1 MENVVQRHVRE
12 IGQPKVGL
20 ADTRYGAE
28 AHGVHPSDLG
38 GFHARRDVL
47 EDDACVHAHTP
58 STSSR
63 DA

>member
-12 IGQPKVGL
+12 RGQHKAGL

-28 AHGVHPSDLG
+28 AHGVPPGDVG

-47 EDDACVHAHTP
+47 EDDACVHAHTH
-58 STSSR
+58 
-63 DA
+63 